1 MTLKGAV
8 KICVGK
14 KYADFS
20 TRASR
25 KEFWSFAL
33 FYWFLCLAMFMI
45 SILIDVVFEHSF
57 QMFRLMVGVSVII
70 ALLLMV
76 PTYAVCVR
84 RLHDTG
90 RSGWWILLYFIP
102 CIGAI
107 ALLIMLCR
115 KSDEDN
121 KYGPKP
127 LL

>member
-1 MTLKGAV
+1 MTLKEAV
-8 KICVGK
+8 KICLGK

-33 FYWFLCLAMFMI
+33 FYWFLCLAMSMI
-45 SILIDVVFEHSF
+45 SILVDVVFEHSF

-102 CIGAI
+102 YIGAI

>member
-1 MTLKGAV
+1 MTLKEAV

-45 SILIDVVFEHSF
+45 SILVDVVFEHSF

-102 CIGAI
+102 YIGAI